1 MQQKRVFEEHF
12 LKLIKILTEK
22 QNKTLQTLGRINMK
36 KHHSSTRPSKIAE
49 NQGLKSR
56 S

>member
-22 QNKTLQTLGRINMK
+22 KKQNSANLRQNKYEEAPLFNT
-36 KHHSSTRPSKIAE
+36 S
-49 NQGLKSR
+49 
-56 S
+56 